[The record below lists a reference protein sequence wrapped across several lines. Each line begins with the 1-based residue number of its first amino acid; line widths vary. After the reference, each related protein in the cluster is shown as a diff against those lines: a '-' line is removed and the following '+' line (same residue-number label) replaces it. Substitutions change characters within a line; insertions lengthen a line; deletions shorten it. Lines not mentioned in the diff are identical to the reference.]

1 MEKFINLNDIFIHDL
16 RSCYIGGTID
26 HQTGKRLPFPI
37 ETLHSALMNIQLTN
51 SVPEEIQS
59 SFNIAKNLALYS
71 WFCYPFHQIAEL
83 KAFSTLEEALKLKL
97 GKHKNGFKGQ
107 LKKAFNEGHLQ
118 GIIYTHIAPDN
129 IGNSDEL
136 TKKLIETLPNHRNNL
151 AHGSQTLHPF
161 SKGTLIICSNIINKL
176 YEDNLR

>member
-1 MEKFINLNDIFIHDL
+1 MEEFKNLDDVYTHDI
-16 RSCYIGGTID
+16 RSCYIGGVID
-26 HQTGKRLPFPI
+26 SETGERLPRPI
-37 ETLHSALMNIQLTN
+37 ETLHSNLMDIELIS

-59 SFNIAKNLALYS
+59 SFNIAKNLELYS

-83 KAFSTLEEALKLKL
+83 KAFSSLEEALKLKL
-97 GKHKNGFKGQ
+97 GKNKNGFKGL

-118 GIIYTHIAPDN
+118 GIKYTHIPPDRIKN
-129 IGNSDEL
+129 PDDM
-136 TKKLIETLPNHRNNL
+136 TKTLIDTLPSRRNNL

-176 YEDNLR
+176 FED